1 MKVAIAQI
9 NVKVGD
15 LHGNTERIIET
26 IKNHREAVD
35 LIVFPELAICGYPP
49 EDLLFHRQFIHDC
62 YHAVQTIADHCK
74 DVAVVLGY
82 PRFHAHEPDKLHNS
96 AVLIQNE
103 HIKMVYD
110 KHKLPNYLV
119 FDEMRYFT
127 AGGHDGLVDISL
139 AGQSIK
145 VGITICEDIWY
156 DAEPVVNQAS
166 LGADLLI
173 NISASPYAAGKID
186 RRIDMLKRRAE
197 SFETPLIYCNL
208 VGGQDELIFDGS
220 SVAIDRHG
228 DVMCRLESFKNQ
240 VQIIDLNDE
249 TKVETTDNNTLSNE
263 AELYQSLVMCTRDYF
278 VKNGFSKAVL
288 GLSGGI
294 DSALSA
300 VICCDAIGAQNVT
313 GLLMPSKFS
322 SDHSVADAKALAN
335 NMGMPHHVVPI
346 EPMHQVFESNLSPL
360 FDDYFQ
366 NLTDE
371 NLQARI
377 RGVLNMA
384 VANNQNAILLCTGNK
399 SETAVGYTTLYGD
412 MAGGFAPIKDLFKMQ
427 VYALCQY
434 RNTLASDDKPAIPHN
449 TIEKPPSAELRP
461 DQKDSDSLP
470 DYAELD
476 QILEAYIHNHQDAEQ
491 IAALGFDLSL
501 VKRILRLVDINEY
514 KRQQAAPGP
523 RVTQMGFGKDRR
535 MPITNGYNH

>member
-1 MKVAIAQI
+1 MKVALAQL

-15 LHGNTERIIET
+15 LHSNTERLIET
-26 IKNHREAVD
+26 IKAHREAVD
-35 LIVFPELAICGYPP
+35 LIVFPELSVCGYPP
-49 EDLLFHRQFIHDC
+49 EDLLFHRQFIDDC
-62 YHAVQTIADHCK
+62 YHAVKTIADHCK
-74 DVAVVLGY
+74 DVAVVLGF

-103 HIKMVYD
+103 QIKMVYD

-127 AGGHDGLVDISL
+127 PGGHDGMATIEL
-139 AGQSIK
+139 AGQNLK
-145 VGITICEDIWY
+145 VGLSICEDIWY
-156 DAEPVVNQAS
+156 DAEPVVNQAG

-197 SFETPLIYCNL
+197 SFETPLLYCNL

-228 DVMCRLESFKNQ
+228 EVLCRLESFKDQ
-240 VQIIDLNDE
+240 VQIIDLNSE
-249 TKVETTDNNTLSNE
+249 SKAEITDNTLTDE
-263 AELYQSLVMCTRDYF
+263 AELYQSLVMCMRDYF
-278 VKNGFSKAVL
+278 VKNGFKKAVL

-294 DSALSA
+294 DSALST
-300 VICCDAIGAQNVT
+300 VIACDAIGAENVT

-322 SDHSVADAKALAN
+322 SDHSVADAKSLAE

-346 EPMHQVFESNLSPL
+346 EPMHQVFEKQLSPL

-384 VANNQNAILLCTGNK
+384 VSNNQNAILLCTGNK

-427 VYALCQY
+427 VYALCHY
-434 RNTLASDDKPAIPHN
+434 RNTLGPAIPEN
-449 TIEKPPSAELRP
+449 TISKPPSAELRP

-470 DYAELD
+470 DYDDLD
-476 QILEAYIHNHQDAEQ
+476 KILEAYIHRHQDAEQ
-491 IAALGFDLSL
+491 IAALGHDLAL
-501 VKRILRLVDINEY
+501 VKKVMRMVDINEY

>member
-1 MKVAIAQI
+1 MKVAIAQL

-26 IKNHREAVD
+26 IKSQRDSVD
-35 LIVFPELAICGYPP
+35 LIVFPELVVCGYPP

-62 YHAVQTIADHCK
+62 YHAIQTIADHCK

-82 PRFHAHEPDKLHNS
+82 PRFHAHEPDKLHNA

-127 AGGHDGLVDISL
+127 PGGHDGLVDINL
-139 AGQSIK
+139 TGQNMK

-156 DAEPVVNQAS
+156 DAEPVVNQSAQ
-166 LGADLLI
+166 GADLLI

-186 RRIDMLKRRAE
+186 RRIDMLQRRAE
-197 SFETPLIYCNL
+197 SFETPLLYCNL

-220 SVAIDRHG
+220 SVAIDQNG
-228 DVMCRLESFKNQ
+228 DIIHRMESFKEQ
-240 VQIIDLNDE
+240 VHVIDLS
-249 TKVETTDNNTLSNE
+249 DNSNTEKTSNSLSDE

-300 VICCDAIGAQNVT
+300 VITCDAIGAENVT

-322 SDHSVADAKALAN
+322 SDHSIADAKALAQS
-335 NMGMPHHVVPI
+335 MGMPHHVLPI
-346 EPMHQVFESNLSPL
+346 EAMHQVFENNLSPI

-434 RNTLASDDKPAIPHN
+434 RNTIAPQDKPAIPLN

-476 QILEAYIHNHQDAEQ
+476 QILEAYIHRHQDAEQ
-491 IAALGFDLSL
+491 ISDLGHDLAL
-501 VKRILRLVDINEY
+501 VKKVMRMVDINEY

-535 MPITNGYNH
+535 MPITNGYKH